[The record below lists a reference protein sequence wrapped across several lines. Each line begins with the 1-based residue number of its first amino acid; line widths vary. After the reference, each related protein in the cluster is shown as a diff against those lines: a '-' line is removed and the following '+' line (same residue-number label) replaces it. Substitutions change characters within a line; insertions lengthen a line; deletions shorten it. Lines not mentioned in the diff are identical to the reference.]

1 MKFKG
6 RNIRFMHIG
15 PDTCL
20 NNNTNCEAMF
30 FSNKEITIKKGLVH
44 FSFASADLS
53 DSFKICLV
61 TRKMRVLYNF
71 DVNTDVYLNL
81 DQDFVGRILIR
92 MKPNQNS
99 VLTKLEIRNASADYL
114 LEYFNSENL
123 LVSPGY
129 PSVDD
134 RYNCGFVHTRALAY
148 KESGFSC
155 DTIWVGDFYE
165 TTVYHYQGIRVVRMN
180 FGDFRELLYLKKFNR
195 ILIHFFNEKMAKV
208 VENLCLADTKL
219 YFYAHGAE
227 TLYRDWKKICCPYFQ
242 TDLKLTTE
250 LYDLFDEKDRVIKK
264 FNDMPNAKW
273 IFVTEWTKQRSE
285 ELVGVHY
292 NNYDVIPCLVDT
304 SVFPFRKKDPEL
316 RKKIFILR
324 KFHDVNS
331 YSIDLDVRTILELS
345 HRDFFNDLEFN
356 IYGDG
361 PLHDAL
367 LAPVRQFEN
376 VKIHKHFL
384 TAQEISEMHQQHG
397 IALFATRFD
406 SQAVSSCEAASS
418 GCVVVSTLNPGIL
431 QEFDAEHQTLCNQEN
446 YKEYADVIERLYYN
460 PDEFVAISE
469 KMSQKI
475 HEIYDFEHTIAKEL
489 KMFAEDSAEPLPIK
503 PLVGSDEPL
512 LSVVIPAYNV
522 QKYIVHTLW
531 SLINHRNADQ
541 LEILVVNDG
550 SKDRTVDV
558 VRDFVSKFDPNEK
571 VIKLVDKENGGHGSV
586 LNCGVALA
594 KGKYFKIID
603 GDDTVDSQEFAKLI
617 DLLKDEDCDV
627 VLNNYCLDMPYSNR
641 ITPQEEYT
649 MLAEGVEYRFE
660 DLCYD
665 NYGFATWGPL
675 LSTSTYKLSMIK
687 KRPFHITEKMFYD
700 DMEWNLN
707 IYINCE
713 TVKFYKLNIYNYLI
727 GRAGQSISNES
738 LIRNHAMHRQMVG
751 NLLKIYQQNVSA
763 ISANKRRMIENKI
776 VKKMVHTHYN
786 LLFDLVQSAKS
797 FAAFDAILKPY
808 PNFYND
814 PEICGRKTRFLR
826 KTKGHF
832 MFLQKIPA
840 ALRRNRKDAL

>member
-6 RNIRFMHIG
+6 RNIRFIRLG
-15 PDTCL
+15 QETCL
-20 NNNTNCEAMF
+20 KNDTNCEAMF
-30 FSNKEITIKKGLVH
+30 FSSKEIKIKKGLTR
-44 FSFASADLS
+44 FSFTSAEQS
-53 DSFKICLV
+53 DDFKICLV

-71 DVNTDVYLNL
+71 DVNTDVYINL
-81 DQDFVGRILIR
+81 SEDFVGRILIR
-92 MKPNQNS
+92 MKPNCNA
-99 VLTKLEIRNASADYL
+99 VLTKWDIGAATGDYL

-129 PSVDD
+129 PSVGD

-148 KESGFSC
+148 KDSGFSC

-165 TTVYHYQGIRVVRMN
+165 TTVYDYQGIRVVRMN
-180 FGDFRELLYLKKFNR
+180 FGDFRELLYLKKYKR

-208 VENLCLADTKL
+208 IENLCLVDTKL

-273 IFVTEWTKQRSE
+273 IFVTNWTRQRSE

-316 RKKIFILR
+316 RKKIFMLR

-345 HRDFFNDLEFN
+345 HRAFFKDLEFN

-361 PLHDAL
+361 PLHDVL

-384 TAQEISEMHQQHG
+384 TAKEISEMHQKHG

-431 QEFDAEHQTLCNQEN
+431 QEFDAEHGTLCNQEH
-446 YKEYADVIERLYYN
+446 YKEYADVIEQLYYN

-475 HEIYDFEHTIAKEL
+475 HQIYDFEHTIAKEL
-489 KMFAEDSAEPLPIK
+489 KIFAQDSAELLPIK
-503 PLVGSDEPL
+503 PLVGSHAPL

-522 QKYIVHTLW
+522 QKYVVHTIW
-531 SLINHRNADQ
+531 SLINQRNADKI
-541 LEILVVNDG
+541 EVLVVNDG
-550 SKDRTVDV
+550 SKDRTVEV
-558 VRDFVSKFDPNEK
+558 VRDFAKKYDPDEK
-571 VIKLVDKENGGHGSV
+571 VIKIIDKENGGHGSV
-586 LNCGVALA
+586 LNCGVNLA
-594 KGKYFKIID
+594 RGKYFKIID
-603 GDDTVDSQEFAKLI
+603 GDDTVDSEAFAKLI
-617 DLLKDEDCDV
+617 DLLQNEDCDII
-627 VLNNYCLDMPYSNR
+627 LNNYCLDLPYSNSM
-641 ITPQEEYT
+641 ILQEEYT
-649 MLAEGVEYRFE
+649 MLAEGIEYRFE
-660 DLCYD
+660 DLCYQG
-665 NYGFATWGPL
+665 YGFNMWGPL
-675 LSTSTYKLSMIK
+675 LSTSTYKLSMIR

-751 NLLKIYQQNVSA
+751 NLLKIYHQNLSA
-763 ISANKRRMIENKI
+763 ISANKRRMIDQKI
-776 VKKMVHTHYN
+776 VKKMIHTHYN
-786 LLFDLVQSAKS
+786 LIFDLVQSAQS
-797 FAAFDAILKPY
+797 FVAFDSIVKQY
-808 PNFYND
+808 PDFYND

-832 MFLQKIPA
+832 MSLQKIPA
-840 ALRRNRKDAL
+840 ALRNKKELL

>member
-6 RNIRFMHIG
+6 RNIRFIQIKQQ
-15 PDTCL
+15 TNL
-20 NNNTNCEAMF
+20 NNDTNCEAMF
-30 FSNKEITIKKGLVH
+30 FSTKEIKIKKGMTH
-44 FSFASADLS
+44 FSFSSADQS
-53 DSFKICLV
+53 DDFKICLV
-61 TRKMRVLYNF
+61 TRKMRVLYSF
-71 DVNTDVYLNL
+71 DINTDVYLNL
-81 DQDFVGRILIR
+81 ARDFAGRILIR
-92 MKPNQNS
+92 MKPNRNS
-99 VLTKLEIRNASADYL
+99 VLTRLEIKAAAPDYL
-114 LEYFNSENL
+114 LEYFSSENL

-129 PSVDD
+129 PSVED

-148 KESGFSC
+148 KQSTFPC
-155 DTIWVGDFYE
+155 DTVWAGDFSE
-165 TTVYHYQGIRVVRMN
+165 TTVYQYQGVRVVRMN
-180 FGDFRELLYLKKFNR
+180 YGDLRELLYLKKFKR
-195 ILIHFFNEKMAKV
+195 ILIHFFNEKMARV
-208 VENLCLADTKL
+208 IENLCLYDTKL

-227 TLYRDWKKICCPYFQ
+227 TLYRDWKKISCPYFQ
-242 TDLKLTTE
+242 NDLKITTE
-250 LYDLFDEKDRVIKK
+250 LYDLFDEKDKVIKK
-264 FNDMPNAKW
+264 FNAMPNVKW
-273 IFVTEWTKQRSE
+273 IFVTNWTKQRSE
-285 ELVGVHY
+285 ELVGIHY
-292 NNYDVIPCLVDT
+292 NNYDVIPCLVDA

-316 RKKIFILR
+316 RKKIFVLR

-331 YSIDLDVRTILELS
+331 YAIDLDVRTILELS

-361 PLHDAL
+361 PLHDIL
-367 LAPVRQFEN
+367 LEPVKQFDN
-376 VKIHKHFL
+376 VNIHKHFL
-384 TAQEISEMHQQHG
+384 TAQEISEMHQKHG

-431 QEFDAEHQTLCNQEN
+431 QEFDAEHQTLCNQEH

-469 KMSQKI
+469 KMSEKI
-475 HEIYDFEHTIAKEL
+475 HQIYDFEHTIAKEL
-489 KMFAEDSAEPLPIK
+489 KMFEQDCVDPPSIE
-503 PLVGSDEPL
+503 PLVGSDAPL

-522 QKYIVHTLW
+522 QKYIVHTIW
-531 SLINHRNADQ
+531 SLINQRNANQ
-541 LEILVVNDG
+541 IEVLVINDG
-550 SKDRTVDV
+550 SKDHTVEV
-558 VRDFVSKFDPNEK
+558 VRNFAKKFDPNEN
-571 VIKLVDKENGGHGSV
+571 VIKIIDKENGGHGSV

-594 KGKYFKIID
+594 RGKYFKIID

-617 DLLKDEDCDV
+617 DLLQNEDCDV
-627 VLNNYCLDMPYSNR
+627 ILNNYCLDTPYYNR
-641 ITPQEEYT
+641 IDPQEAYT

-665 NYGFATWGPL
+665 NYGFHSWGPL

-713 TVKFYKLNIYNYLI
+713 TVKFYNLNIYNYLI

-738 LIRNHAMHRQMVG
+738 LIKNHAMHRQMVG
-751 NLLKIYQQNVSA
+751 NLLQIYQQNASS
-763 ISANKRRMIENKI
+763 ISNSKRSMIEKKI
-776 VKKMVHTHYN
+776 VKKMIYTHYN
-786 LLFDLVQSAKS
+786 LIFDLLRSAQS
-797 FAAFDAILKPY
+797 FVAFDSIVKQY
-808 PNFYND
+808 PVFYND
-814 PEICGRKTRFLR
+814 PEICGRKTKFLR

-840 ALRRNRKDAL
+840 ALRKK